1 MVRWSFTNL
10 KSRWLVCVPVFA
22 GIYVSMCCLVKDISI
37 ITVPCPGKPLTARGN
52 SGTLHHDKAIEGG
65 MDFGNMLSLVIGQPD
80 GAYYR
85 VHKNFFE
92 IPPGWFR
99 EIADQFLTF
108 FQNHEYKE
116 LDLYYDRAGNNF
128 EKQKE
133 DYAGKIKDAIEK
145 DGSGNRT
152 GWIVNLKK
160 PQTGSYPAGYG
171 IRLYAG
177 DLWAVPT
184 RTCLSLLVDAM
195 NCKEMVSSVEK
206 AKAEIKYRG
215 NSKVVFKVKKSEKL
229 APKKLPMLSTN
240 FSDAFKYLLMRPGWI
255 ALVRGKR
262 TLQADSFVDQWI
274 ENRHK
279 R

>member
-1 MVRWSFTNL
+1 MQVIMGGTN
-10 KSRWLVCVPVFA
+10 
-22 GIYVSMCCLVKDISI
+22 
-37 ITVPCPGKPLTARGN
+37 
-52 SGTLHHDKAIEGG
+52 
-65 MDFGNMLSLVIGQPD
+65 
-80 GAYYR
+80 
-85 VHKNFFE
+85 KNLP
-92 IPPGWFR
+92 I
-99 EIADQFLTF
+99 
-108 FQNHEYKE
+108 
-116 LDLYYDRAGNNF
+116 
-128 EKQKE
+128 
-133 DYAGKIKDAIEK
+133 
-145 DGSGNRT
+145 
-152 GWIVNLKK
+152 
-160 PQTGSYPAGYG
+160 
-171 IRLYAG
+171 
-177 DLWAVPT
+177 
-184 RTCLSLLVDAM
+184 LLVDAM